1 MQGIIMAKVS
11 NVFKLVPKSIEDIT
25 VDWCNEVLHE
35 GNCLTHDTKVSCIS
49 VQRLTND
56 SSDISDGGGLSG
68 STMLKIKLTYR

>member
-1 MQGIIMAKVS
+1 MAKVS
-11 NVFKLVPKSIEDIT
+11 NIFKLMPKSIEDIT

-35 GNCLTHDTKVSCIS
+35 ENCISQNVQVSIIS

-68 STMLKIKLTYR
+68 STMLKIKLNYRSVKL

>member
-1 MQGIIMAKVS
+1 MAKVS
-11 NVFKLVPKSIEDIT
+11 NVFKLVPNSIEDIT
-25 VDWCNEVLHE
+25 VNWCNEVLHE
-35 GNCLTHDTKVSCIS
+35 GNCLNHDAKVSCIS

>member
-1 MQGIIMAKVS
+1 MAKVS

-35 GNCLTHDTKVSCIS
+35 GNCLIKVSSIS
-49 VQRLTND
+49 IHRLTND

-68 STMLKIKLTYR
+68 STMLKVKLTYR

>member
-1 MQGIIMAKVS
+1 MAKVS

-35 GNCLTHDTKVSCIS
+35 ENCLAHDAKVSCIS